1 MFHNVRLQMWDVRCI
16 LFSQIFSMNA
26 EQMKQRTKAFAIDT
40 AQFILSLNY
49 TVVNKAYSN
58 QLIRCSSSVAANY
71 RAVRRAKSKAD
82 FINKLKI
89 VEEELDESL
98 CFLELL
104 LEFNKDKENIIRNFI
119 ERRGRIIAH
128 NCSKHQLSPKSY
140 I

>member
-1 MFHNVRLQMWDVRCI
+1 
-16 LFSQIFSMNA
+16 
-26 EQMKQRTKAFAIDT
+26 MKLRTKTFSIDI

-49 TVVNKAYSN
+49 TAVNTAYSN

-104 LEFNKDKENIIRNFI
+104 LGFNKDKENIVRVLLR
-119 ERRGRIIAH
+119 EGEELLRIIVASI
-128 NCSKHQLSPKSY
+128 NSARNRTSN

>member
-1 MFHNVRLQMWDVRCI
+1 MYNCRCRMYDVFYFLN
-16 LFSQIFSMNA
+16 LFMNA

-40 AQFILSLNY
+40 AQFILSLNF

-58 QLIRCSSSVAANY
+58 QPIRCSSSVAANY

-89 VEEELDESL
+89 AEEELDENL

-104 LEFNKDKENIIRNFI
+104 LEFNKNKENIIRVLLK
-119 ERRGRIIAH
+119 EGEELLRIIVASI
-128 NCSKHQLSPKSY
+128 NSARNRTSN